1 MLNMDYE
8 ILIGGRRLGLLT
20 SVTVR
25 HSVETLTD
33 TATIIVPA
41 SYLNRTLNLEK
52 YIKEGEWVQIELGYN
67 GNLQTEFK
75 GYLKTIK
82 TDDKN
87 ITLECEDPLY
97 LFRTQLKDQQLQSI
111 TLKTLLQHITQQVN
125 QQQQTNYTINCD
137 YTFTYKKITIS
148 CATAIDVLKKIQ
160 DETKANIYVENNT
173 LHIHPPYSKM
183 NPKPI
188 NFNFAVNV
196 QQSELKYVKAK
207 DKNIKIEIKT
217 TLPDGTEIK
226 AEYGTE
232 NGQTKTRKVSAATQQ
247 DLLTLAKNEYNLLC
261 YDGYE
266 GSLTAWLVPYCQ
278 PTDQIKII
286 DADYPQKEGCYY
298 VIATEVNFN
307 SNGATRKITIG
318 RRTK

>member
-1 MLNMDYE
+1 MAQNSVQYTVNLNGNA
-8 ILIGGRRLGLLT
+8 IQGIARLDNATNKACAACQKANSQFAKTGDK
-20 SVTVR
+20 VT
-25 HSVETLTD
+25 
-33 TATIIVPA
+33 I
-41 SYLNRTLNLEK
+41 
-52 YIKEGEWVQIELGYN
+52 QLGYN

-82 TDDKN
+82 TD
-87 ITLECEDPLY
+87 
-97 LFRTQLKDQQLQSI
+97 
-111 TLKTLLQHITQQVN
+111 
-125 QQQQTNYTINCD
+125 
-137 YTFTYKKITIS
+137 
-148 CATAIDVLKKIQ
+148 
-160 DETKANIYVENNT
+160 
-173 LHIHPPYSKM
+173 
-183 NPKPI
+183 
-188 NFNFAVNV
+188 
-196 QQSELKYVKAK
+196 

-266 GSLTAWLVPYCQ
+266 GSLTGWLVPYCQ

-318 RRTK
+318 RKTR